1 MEAIPK
7 RRCIACVSGQRLQGD
22 RERERERE
30 RERPSLATT
39 SADSELPSKN
49 N

>member
-30 RERPSLATT
+30 REAVFGHDFGRFRIT
-39 SADSELPSKN
+39 EQE
-49 N
+49 